1 MSKTLYT
8 YQLHEESESQYTVTM
23 LPDHFFARD
32 HVVGGRP
39 LLPGSVYLDLMLQV
53 LRKKHPHVT
62 GLRNMVWLAPIVI
75 TQPTSLVLDCSTK
88 DICQIKIDQKLY
100 ARVRANYLLPERGED
115 FDAEKL
121 KSCLPEQTA
130 GDHIYLISKQ
140 AKFSYGP
147 TFKILQ
153 HSWWNSNEA
162 LVTWELATELLPYLD
177 QMLLHPVVVDG
188 SFQAAGVSRH
198 REESHGRSYVP
209 CALKEL
215 TLIRK
220 LPSKGLF
227 HLRYQREASSADQHS
242 FDIDIYD
249 DSQLAAAIRGYTVR
263 DLCGNANPCL
273 PSAKIKLANITGE
286 SMHK

>member
-1 MSKTLYT
+1 MSKPLYT

-32 HVVGGRP
+32 HVVVGQS

-53 LRKKHPHVT
+53 LRKKNLHVT

-75 TQPTSLVLDCSTK
+75 TQPTTLVLDCSAK

-100 ARVRANYLLPERGED
+100 ARVRANYLLPEHRDD

-121 KSCLPEQTA
+121 KSYLPGQSA
-130 GDHIYLISKQ
+130 GDHIYLVTQQ
-140 AKFSYGP
+140 AKFNYGT
-147 TFKILQ
+147 TFKVLQ
-153 HSWWNSNEA
+153 HIWWGTDEA
-162 LVTWELATELLPYLD
+162 LISWELAPELLPHYNK
-177 QMLLHPVVVDG
+177 MLLHPVVIDG
-188 SFQAAGVSRH
+188 AFQAAGVSRQRPH
-198 REESHGRSYVP
+198 CETVYVP

-220 LPSKGLF
+220 LPAKGMI
-227 HLRYQREASSADQHS
+227 HLRYQREESYADQHS

-249 DSQLAAAIRGYTVR
+249 CSQLAVAIRGYTIR
-263 DLCGNANPCL
+263 DLCGNHPN
-273 PSAKIKLANITGE
+273 
-286 SMHK
+286 

>member
-100 ARVRANYLLPERGED
+100 ARVRANYLQPEIGDD

-121 KSCLPEQTA
+121 KSYLPEQTA
-130 GDHIYLISKQ
+130 GDHLYYLAAKQ
-140 AKFSYGP
+140 AKFYYGT
-147 TFKILQ
+147 TFKVLQ
-153 HSWWNSNEA
+153 HSWWDPNEA
-162 LVTWELATELLPYLD
+162 LVTWELAPELLPHCD
-177 QMLLHPVVVDG
+177 EMLLHPVVIDG
-188 SFQAAGVSRH
+188 AFQAAGMSRQRPH
-198 REESHGRSYVP
+198 HDTVYVP
-209 CALKEL
+209 FALKEL
-215 TLIRK
+215 TLIRD
-220 LPSKGLF
+220 LPSKGML
-227 HLRYQREASSADQHS
+227 HLRYQREASYADQHS

-249 DSQLAAAIRGYTVR
+249 CSQLAVAIRGYTIR
-263 DLCGNANPCL
+263 DLCGNQPTDN
-273 PSAKIKLANITGE
+273 
-286 SMHK
+286 

>member
-1 MSKTLYT
+1 
-8 YQLHEESESQYTVTM
+8 M
-23 LPDHFFARD
+23 LPEHFFARD
-32 HVVGGRP
+32 HVVVGQP
-39 LLPGSVYLDLMLQV
+39 LLPGSVYLDLMLQG
-53 LRKKHPHVT
+53 LRKKDPQVT
-62 GLRNMVWLAPIVI
+62 GLRNMVWIAPIVL
-75 TQPTSLVLDCSTK
+75 TQPTTLVLDCSAK

-188 SFQAAGVSRH
+188 SFQSVGVLRQKPH
-198 REESHGRSYVP
+198 RETVYVP
-209 CALKEL
+209 FALKEL
-215 TLIRK
+215 TLLRN
-220 LPSKGLF
+220 LPSKGMF
-227 HLRYQREASSADQHS
+227 HLKYQREASGADQHS

-249 DSQLAAAIRGYTVR
+249 DGSQLAAVIRGYTIR
-263 DLCGNANPCL
+263 DLCGNPCL
-273 PSAKIKLANITGE
+273 RLN
-286 SMHK
+286 